1 MRNNLIVVMS
11 ILILGVG
18 LPSEVRANEFG
29 VNLYG
34 ISYHFLRE
42 SQSRDPFN
50 EVNTGIG
57 FRATFGGRNSS
68 RLFFEGGRFKDT
80 LENTA
85 KYMSIGFLLKIIHQ
99 FRVGLNGAIYTSK
112 SIRNGNAFFAPL
124 PIASY
129 SLWRVTVNGVYM
141 PKYQGTNPYHTL
153 GFYLTIRLFEGTPT
167 KKR

>member
-1 MRNNLIVVMS
+1 MRNYFVIIIC
-11 ILILGVG
+11 ILTLGVG
-18 LPSEVRANEFG
+18 FPTEVQANEFG

-34 ISYHFLRE
+34 ISYHILKE

-50 EVNTGIG
+50 EFNTGIG
-57 FRATFGGRNSS
+57 FRATFGGKKSS

-99 FRVGLNGAIYTSK
+99 FRVGVNGAVYTSN
-112 SIRNGNAFFAPL
+112 SIRGGEAFFAPI
-124 PIASY
+124 PIVTY
-129 SLWRVTVNGVYM
+129 SLGRVTVNGVYL
-141 PKYQGTNPYHTL
+141 PKYRGTNPYHTL
-153 GFYLTIRLFEGTPT
+153 GFYLTIRLFEGKPA